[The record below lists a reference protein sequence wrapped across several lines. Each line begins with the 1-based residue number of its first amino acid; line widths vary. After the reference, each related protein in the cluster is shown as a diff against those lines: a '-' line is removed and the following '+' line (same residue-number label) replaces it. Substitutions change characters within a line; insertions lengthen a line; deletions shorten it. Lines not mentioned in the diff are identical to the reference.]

1 VLLAA
6 LFQLIALAPRGF
18 KPRQHKPHPMEA
30 DEAHKLW
37 YFIDDHGDIV
47 FPLIGLAVV
56 ALVIFGIRR
65 GMTSNVVELHKKQEQ
80 KDTIVR
86 MMRARLMVSAEAV
99 AVDLH
104 IDHFTASAL
113 LDELVKEGKLVQ
125 QKVQGGISNYRLKGL

>member
-1 VLLAA
+1 
-6 LFQLIALAPRGF
+6 
-18 KPRQHKPHPMEA
+18 M
-30 DEAHKLW
+30 
-37 YFIDDHGDIV
+37 
-47 FPLIGLAVV
+47 
-56 ALVIFGIRR
+56 IFGIRR